1 MFGSEALEVAIG
13 LALVFFVVAT
23 ASSAVVDLIT
33 SAFKVRSSHLE
44 KSVYRL
50 LSGTKDEPKKLA
62 GEAQD
67 NADAAV
73 AFVERIYK
81 SSPVAGLAAA
91 AKEKPSYMP
100 AKSFASA
107 VLSILQRDMD
117 DVDGQVETDPAANVV
132 ALTTVL
138 ETLPNDL
145 RDQLKEIARRTGE
158 DIVAIQAGLE
168 DWFDSAMDRASGV
181 FKRWSQWVLI
191 AVATV
196 IIVAFNVDAIDIGT
210 TLWTSEEVRTQVAVS
225 AGLPLD
231 ENAEQP
237 KTAGEAIDRA
247 ATVLAPFGWNEP
259 ICTVADGESC
269 GPMDYVTGF
278 VVVSTGHVLGW
289 LITIL
294 LVSLG
299 APFWYDALSKLIA
312 IRGSQTKPAKAAGE
326 PGSAQSAMD
335 ADAARKPPKGSS
347 DPIVSLANVLTPGVV
362 TGD

>member
-13 LALVFFVVAT
+13 LALVFFVIAT

-33 SAFKVRSSHLE
+33 SAFKVRSSHLK

-50 LSGTKDEPKKLA
+50 LSGTKEKPEKLA
-62 GEAQD
+62 DEAQA
-67 NADAAV
+67 NANAAV
-73 AFVERIYK
+73 AFVERVYQ
-81 SSPVAGLAAA
+81 SSSVAGLAAA
-91 AKEKPSYMP
+91 AKEKPSYIP

-107 VLSILQRDMD
+107 VLSILQGDMD
-117 DVDGQVETDPAANVV
+117 NGNGEAQTDTAAN
-132 ALTTVL
+132 AETLESVL

-181 FKRWSQWVLI
+181 FKRWSQWILI

-210 TLWTSEEVRTQVAVS
+210 TLWTSEEVRTEIAVS
-225 AGLPLD
+225 AGVPLD
-231 ENAEQP
+231 ANTEQP
-237 KTAGEAIDRA
+237 ETAGEAIDRA

-259 ICTVADGESC
+259 ICTVADGEAC
-269 GPMDYVTGF
+269 GPVDYVTGF
-278 VVVSTGHVLGW
+278 VAAATGHALGW

-299 APFWYDALSKLIA
+299 APFWYQALSKLVA
-312 IRGSQTKPAKAAGE
+312 VRGSQTKPAKAAGE

-335 ADAARKPPKGSS
+335 ADADRTPPRGSS
-347 DPIVSLANVLTPGVV
+347 DPIQSLASVLTPGAVE
-362 TGD
+362 